1 MMGGTGLVSR
11 MPEERARFQSLG
23 GAEVIKV
30 ALGGLGLL
38 PSVEVL
44 LYPTSA
50 ILTCSSR
57 VFRVS
62 GAVPWS
68 MTLYAIEMVPEHGA
82 SGSGHFL

>member
-1 MMGGTGLVSR
+1 M
-11 MPEERARFQSLG
+11 
-23 GAEVIKV
+23 KV
-30 ALGGLGLL
+30 ALGGLALL

-44 LYPTSA
+44 LHPTFA

-68 MTLYAIEMVPEHGA
+68 MTLYAIEMVTEHGA
-82 SGSGHFL
+82 SGSSHFW